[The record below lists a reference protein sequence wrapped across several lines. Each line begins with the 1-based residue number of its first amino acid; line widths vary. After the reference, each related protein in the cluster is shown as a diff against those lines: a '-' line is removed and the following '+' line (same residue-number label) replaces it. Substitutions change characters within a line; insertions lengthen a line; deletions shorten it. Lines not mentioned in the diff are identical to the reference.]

1 MSTMM
6 STIVYHVDWD
16 LDPLCPQP
24 RLAKVA
30 ARRPRAAENALGR
43 TGGWAG
49 SNLTGGFSGGHP
61 NWMGCCW
68 GAYEPLF
75 EIQFLEIPLFFITI
89 PRNTKNHV
97 LEGPMNFIHNLLPI
111 DSSISHNSWGSQSG
125 WIPIGWSCRYVATD
139 FVAAPHRFFPFW
151 GLTIHFGV
159 WCWDML
165 SVSVVEKPSI
175 NKYIYIYIYVYINSE
190 WMTTTMI
197 FMEVK
202 RT

>member
-1 MSTMM
+1 MPYWGVHPRLGCRMQNCRISQYKSFKKWGVSWKKCHPKVKTKIPADYNQDLPMSTMM

-75 EIQFLEIPLFFITI
+75 EIQFLEIPLFSSLYQEI
-89 PRNTKNHV
+89 PR
-97 LEGPMNFIHNLLPI
+97 
-111 DSSISHNSWGSQSG
+111 
-125 WIPIGWSCRYVATD
+125 
-139 FVAAPHRFFPFW
+139 
-151 GLTIHFGV
+151 
-159 WCWDML
+159 
-165 SVSVVEKPSI
+165 
-175 NKYIYIYIYVYINSE
+175 
-190 WMTTTMI
+190 TM
-197 FMEVK
+197 F
-202 RT
+202 